1 MPQFLTFAK
10 GVALVEIFCR
20 GFAPAKYIKI
30 KKETIMIDK
39 FSDVVP
45 SFFGMLN
52 QGPLTLTIFLHT
64 IIILPMFW
72 IYASE
77 KKRLQNES

>member
-1 MPQFLTFAK
+1 MSLLNLSKGDEMFEQFT
-10 GVALVEIFCR
+10 
-20 GFAPAKYIKI
+20 
-30 KKETIMIDK
+30 
-39 FSDVVP
+39 DVVP

-72 IYASE
+72 IYKSE
-77 KKRLQNES
+77 KKKLENAK

>member
-1 MPQFLTFAK
+1 MSTQKLNYK
-10 GVALVEIFCR
+10 GE
-20 GFAPAKYIKI
+20 
-30 KKETIMIDK
+30 EMIEP
-39 FSDVVP
+39 FTDVVP

-72 IYASE
+72 IYKQE
-77 KKRLQNES
+77 KEKLNKK

>member
-1 MPQFLTFAK
+1 MHKKIDMGFPISYTLK
-10 GVALVEIFCR
+10 GEN
-20 GFAPAKYIKI
+20 
-30 KKETIMIDK
+30 MIDQ
-39 FSDVVP
+39 FTDVVP

-72 IYASE
+72 IYKSE
-77 KKRLQNES
+77 KAKLNK